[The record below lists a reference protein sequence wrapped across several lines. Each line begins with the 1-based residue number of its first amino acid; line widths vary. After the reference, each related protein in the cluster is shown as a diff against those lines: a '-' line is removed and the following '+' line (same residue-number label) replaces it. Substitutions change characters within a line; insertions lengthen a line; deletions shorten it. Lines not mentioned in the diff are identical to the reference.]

1 MYKSKEEYNNPFV
14 HCPSN
19 VIYDPFYFIPIPHPI
34 YFFLSHIILNNTSE
48 SITLSSNITAYKYKH
63 NVTVTP
69 KKHVKFPST

>member
-1 MYKSKEEYNNPFV
+1 MI
-14 HCPSN
+14 H
-19 VIYDPFYFIPIPHPI
+19 FISSIPHPI

-69 KKHVKFPST
+69 KKLAVDSQHKKSSQCPNF